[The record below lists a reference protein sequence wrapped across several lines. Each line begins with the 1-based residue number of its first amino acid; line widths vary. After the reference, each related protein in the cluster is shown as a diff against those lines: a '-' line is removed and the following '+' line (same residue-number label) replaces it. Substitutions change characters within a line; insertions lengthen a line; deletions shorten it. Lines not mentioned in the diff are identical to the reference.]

1 MEWQERLNKS
11 DAYREELQIWQGSRI
26 PKLLLY
32 TRDEFLKNV
41 TLAKDRA
48 VRLGHAD
55 RLNSD
60 ESFELGEEGVL
71 YHLSSSLSD
80 VRSAIASL
88 TNELN
93 DLDRRLRVL
102 YDRKNSSRG
111 GEEL

>member
-11 DAYREELQIWQGSRI
+11 EVYKEELQIWQGSRI
-26 PKLLLY
+26 PNLLLHA
-32 TRDEFLKNV
+32 RDAFLKKVAIANDC
-41 TLAKDRA
+41 AI
-48 VRLGHAD
+48 RLGHAD

-71 YHLSSSLSD
+71 FLLSSSLSD
-80 VRSAIASL
+80 VRNAIASL

-102 YDRKNSSRG
+102 YDRKNYSRG
-111 GEEL
+111 GEEQ